1 MIDIPDYVLRIIKK
15 LENQGYEAF
24 LVGGCLRD
32 IMLGK
37 EPTDFD
43 ITTNA
48 LPDNIE
54 EMFSDFRTVNIGKE
68 FGTIIVVQEEGNIE
82 ITTYRIESEYR
93 DGRRP
98 SKVLFSNNI
107 IEDLSRRDFT
117 INSMAYNKNI
127 GIIDPYN
134 GREDLDE
141 KIIRSVGNPKL
152 RFKEDHLRI
161 LRGIRFATELE
172 FQIEEETFQAMKE
185 ESQSLK
191 NISIERIYNEFIK
204 ILLSNTPSR
213 GINLMLDMGILN
225 LIIPELFLTV
235 DFNQHSPYHDKDVFQ
250 HSLCVL
256 DKVRPILP
264 LRLAAL
270 FHDIGKPHSLTF
282 DSENIGH
289 FYGHDK
295 LGVEISKEI
304 LTRLKAPN
312 DLIYKVGIL
321 INGHMSQHNEMGEKG
336 LKRLI
341 AKVGIDNIFNLI
353 ELQKADRLCSTDDE
367 RDMEFLIEREKQI
380 KSIIEFKEPYEKS
393 QLDINGHDIIKLGYK
408 EGKDIGEIL
417 DYLLNIVL
425 INPEL
430 NEYNKLKEIV
440 MERFKK

>member
-15 LENQGYEAF
+15 LENHGYEAF

-204 ILLSNTPSR
+204 ILLSNIPSR

-235 DFNQHSPYHDKDVFQ
+235 DFNQHSPYHDK
-250 HSLCVL
+250 
-256 DKVRPILP
+256 
-264 LRLAAL
+264 
-270 FHDIGKPHSLTF
+270 
-282 DSENIGH
+282 
-289 FYGHDK
+289 
-295 LGVEISKEI
+295 
-304 LTRLKAPN
+304 
-312 DLIYKVGIL
+312 
-321 INGHMSQHNEMGEKG
+321 
-336 LKRLI
+336 
-341 AKVGIDNIFNLI
+341 
-353 ELQKADRLCSTDDE
+353 
-367 RDMEFLIEREKQI
+367 
-380 KSIIEFKEPYEKS
+380 
-393 QLDINGHDIIKLGYK
+393 
-408 EGKDIGEIL
+408 
-417 DYLLNIVL
+417 
-425 INPEL
+425 
-430 NEYNKLKEIV
+430 
-440 MERFKK
+440 